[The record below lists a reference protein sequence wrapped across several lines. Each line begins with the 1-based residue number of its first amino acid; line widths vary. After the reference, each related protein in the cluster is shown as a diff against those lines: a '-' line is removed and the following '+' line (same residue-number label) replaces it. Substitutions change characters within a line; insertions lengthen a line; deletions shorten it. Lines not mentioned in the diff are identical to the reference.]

1 MADPL
6 ILAYGKGLIRGFFG
20 QAVQLDPSLTPR
32 LTPRLT
38 MLAFS
43 A

>member
-20 QAVQLDPSLTPR
+20 DRNGVLDLVPVVNR
-32 LTPRLT
+32 
-38 MLAFS
+38 A
-43 A
+43 